1 MAFTFSPNFKTRMIQ
16 TYTNINNISY
26 STPIGSR
33 IGPNIVAKDIFLQN
47 PIIGVGVGDYLS
59 KKDEIK
65 KVIL

>member
-26 STPIGSR
+26 STPIRSR
-33 IGPNIVAKDIFLQN
+33 IGPNIVAKDISLQN